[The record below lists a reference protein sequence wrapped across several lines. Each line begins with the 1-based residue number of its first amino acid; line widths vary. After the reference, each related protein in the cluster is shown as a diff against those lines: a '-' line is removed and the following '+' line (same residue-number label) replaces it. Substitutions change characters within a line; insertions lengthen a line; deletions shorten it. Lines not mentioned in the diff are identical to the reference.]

1 MKHFRML
8 DYGAVAAMLV
18 FTLFLM
24 VIAPKLVVTHFNG
37 AGVADSWSSR
47 TGLLLE
53 PALLLVIALICD
65 WRAHSWRKRDGMQT
79 LPMITFGEWRLLSFV
94 GLALV
99 GFVLIQ
105 LAQIGFLQGDG
116 VHI

>member
-8 DYGAVAAMLV
+8 DYGAAAAMLV
-18 FTLFLM
+18 CTLFLM

-37 AGVADSWSSR
+37 TGAADSWSSR
-47 TGLLLE
+47 ASLLLE

-65 WRAHSWRKRDGMQT
+65 WRARSWRKRDGMQT